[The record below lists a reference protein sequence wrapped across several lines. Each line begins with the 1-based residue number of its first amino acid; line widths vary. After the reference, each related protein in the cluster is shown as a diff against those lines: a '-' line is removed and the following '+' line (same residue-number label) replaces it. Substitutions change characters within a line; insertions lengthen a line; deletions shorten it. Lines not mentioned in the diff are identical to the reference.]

1 MLCCLS
7 SLLID
12 SGWTGGLL
20 DVRWNLNRDMS
31 GLDSERCGAALT
43 GDTSR
48 ALLLKCAGQPG
59 VTCQERE
66 WHWTLEKGRQVSEQ
80 PFQMWLQSIHTWQS
94 DSSWPDAVSVMLHAS
109 EWGSRCC

>member
-20 DVRWNLNRDMS
+20 GVRWNLNRDMS
-31 GLDSERCGAALT
+31 GLDSERCGADLT

-48 ALLLKCAGQPG
+48 ALLLKCAGQLR
-59 VTCQERE
+59 VTCQERMALDTRKRKACQRT
-66 WHWTLEKGRQVSEQ
+66 TL
-80 PFQMWLQSIHTWQS
+80 S
-94 DSSWPDAVSVMLHAS
+94 DVVAKYSHLA
-109 EWGSRCC
+109 E